1 MEGSSAGSHGSEN
14 AHGATASSGKDM
26 RNYIR
31 VTAEQSAQIK
41 ARALAE
47 RKTITDYVIGRC
59 LEGKPVELLP
69 GDAVAAAIRRR
80 GDIGKATGML
90 KHALAQGVRDGPQ
103 IMEIERAYRDCQ
115 QRLYDV
121 IKLMAE
127 ALVKIIDSERN

>member
-14 AHGATASSGKDM
+14 AHGAPASSGKDM
-26 RNYIR
+26 RIYIR
-31 VTAEQSAQIK
+31 VTAKQSAQIK

-69 GDAVAAAIRRR
+69 GDAVAAAIRLR

-103 IMEIERAYRDCQ
+103 IMAIEEAYKSLLPK
-115 QRLYDV
+115 LYAI
-121 IKLMAE
+121 IKRMAE
-127 ALVKIIDSERN
+127 VLARE